1 MSPVRIR
8 LIRRFTDAWAR
19 LRPLV
24 HARPRQLVLLA
35 VRAVIAGFLEA
46 GVLVV
51 LVQIAFTISSGDD
64 KIEVVLGPLGSVT
77 FTLTSLFL
85 IALGLGILRLVVQVA
100 DSRLASRISAEA
112 LVTLRREVTTAYEAS
127 SWPRQAEE
135 REGSFQEVVGGHT
148 ARVAGAVLVLAG
160 ALSAGFNLL
169 ALLASA
175 IIVDAIA
182 AMTIVVGVSALFF
195 ILRPLA
201 RRSRASSKAIGE
213 LSIDLGQSV
222 NDLVRLSQEIKVHHL
237 GEERARAVGA
247 TIDAGGAAYFRNQVL
262 GRSVPAIY
270 QAAAMVLIIST
281 LAGIN
286 AADITSVRSL
296 GAIVLMLVRALS
308 YGQTLQSAYQSIGDL
323 LPYADRVTE
332 AIDSYQDATPVAG
345 TTRIERIE
353 GIRFDAVSFTYPD
366 QRDALEDV
374 SFTLGPGEC
383 LGVVGPSGAGKSTL
397 TQILLGLRQPTSGA
411 VTVNGIAQTDL
422 DPAAWFARIG
432 FVPQDPQL
440 IEGTVADNIAFFR
453 DGPTRDEIVAAATL
467 AQLHTE
473 IEALPEGY
481 DTPIGPR
488 HQTVSGGQRQRL
500 CLARAVLERPDL
512 LILDEPTSAL
522 DLRSE
527 HLVHQTLGEM
537 AEDLMVVVIAHR
549 LSTLNICDR
558 IMVLEDGSVRGLLP
572 AAELEQQNDF
582 FREVVALANLR

>member
-1 MSPVRIR
+1 M
-8 LIRRFTDAWAR
+8 L
-19 LRPLV
+19 
-24 HARPRQLVLLA
+24 LLA
-35 VRAVIAGFLEA
+35 VRAVMAGFLEA

-51 LVQIAFTISSGDD
+51 MVQIAFTISSGDD
-64 KIEVVLGPLGSVT
+64 KIEVGLGPLGSVT
-77 FTLTSLFL
+77 FTLTQLFL
-85 IALGLGILRLVVQVA
+85 IALALGILRLTVQVA
-100 DSRLASRISAEA
+100 DSRLASRISANA
-112 LVTLRREVTTAYEAS
+112 LITLRREVTAAYEAS
-127 SWPRQAEE
+127 TWPRQAQE

-148 ARVAGAVLVLAG
+148 ARVASAVLVLAG

-175 IIVDAIA
+175 ILVDAIA

-213 LSIDLGQSV
+213 LSIDLSQSV
-222 NDLVRLSQEIKVHHL
+222 NDLVRLSQEIKVNHL
-237 GEERARAVGA
+237 GRERAEAVGA
-247 TIDAGGAAYFRNQVL
+247 TIDAGGEAYYRNQLL

-270 QAAAMVLIIST
+270 QAAAMVLIITT

-332 AIDSYQDATPVAG
+332 AIDSFEAATPLEG
-345 TTRIERIE
+345 TTAIDRIE
-353 GIRFDAVSFTYPD
+353 GIAFDHVSFRYSDT
-366 QRDALEDV
+366 REALEDV
-374 SFTLGPGEC
+374 TFSMAPGQC
-383 LGVVGPSGAGKSTL
+383 LGVIGPSGAGKSTL
-397 TQILLGLRQPTSGA
+397 TQILLGLRSPTTGT
-411 VTVNGIAQTDL
+411 VTVNGTPQADL
-422 DPAAWFARIG
+422 DPAAWFARVG

-440 IEGTVADNIAFFR
+440 IEGTVADNIGFFR
-453 DGPTRDEIVAAATL
+453 SGPTRDEIVAAAKL
-467 AQLHTE
+467 AQLHAE

-500 CLARAVLERPDL
+500 CLARAVVTNPDL

-527 HLVHQTLGEM
+527 HLVHEALGEL

-558 IMVLEDGSVRGLLP
+558 IMVLEDGKVRGLLP
-572 AAELEQQNDF
+572 PAELEQQNDF
-582 FREVVALANLR
+582 YREVVALANLR